1 MKLPLTAELVS
12 DWSCLICADLKL
24 VRAGS
29 LGSLEGLIA
38 TFFSPNFNS
47 YCIDLVLLD
56 YVRPAL
62 YKPPKFLTF
71 W

>member
-12 DWSCLICADLKL
+12 DWSCLMCADLKL

-38 TFFSPNFNS
+38 TFFSPNIF
-47 YCIDLVLLD
+47 ID
-56 YVRPAL
+56 
-62 YKPPKFLTF
+62 FQ
-71 W
+71 